1 MENNNFIE
9 LLLESKLIPSDV
21 IEELIQSHGHGTVEM
36 LEDIIDKK
44 VLSKDKACEFWSKSI
59 NVAYVNPCQTKAKGE
74 ISSLLP
80 ENFAREQKVLTLYR
94 FGDVVTVSMANPLDL
109 KLINELE
116 QMIGLTISPVFSL
129 PKEIEAA
136 ISISYQTKINI
147 EQHIDELKLS
157 GLVIDDNLSPQEK
170 AEALSRS
177 LEVVKLFDSI
187 IYYALRERASDIHI
201 EPKEDSMLVRFRVD
215 GLMRDVLEFRIA
227 IHQALVSRIKILGKM
242 NIAERRRPQDGRIA
256 YKIGV
261 DQMDFRISSIPTI
274 FGEKIVVRVLGLLFG
289 REVNNLESMYI
300 SKRILKPLKEII
312 FNPNG
317 VFFVTG
323 PTGSGKTTTLYAII
337 NEINTPDKNI
347 ITIEDPIEYR
357 IQSITQI
364 QVEPK
369 IGLDF
374 STILRSILRQDPDI
388 VLIGEIRDA
397 ATAKIASE
405 AALTGHLVFST
416 LHTNT
421 AIQAVTRLVEIG
433 VEPYMVAP
441 SLIGILSQR
450 LVAKICDK
458 CKEPYDPGKMI
469 LEKYFYEEG
478 ISDVP
483 FYRGRGCEK
492 CGNTGYF
499 GRVPIHELTTVSE
512 EMRYLVSKNA
522 RLDKLIQAAKKTGYL
537 TMRYDGIKK
546 VLNGCTTID
555 EIERVTVAEY
565 S

>member
-9 LLLESKLIPSDV
+9 LLQESKLVSSDI
-21 IEELIQSHGHGTVEM
+21 IEELIQNHDHGTIKM
-36 LEDIIDKK
+36 LEEIIDQK
-44 VLSKDKACEFWSKSI
+44 VLSKDKACELWSKSI
-59 NVAYVNPCQTKAKGE
+59 NVAYVNPCQTQAKGE

-80 ENFAREQKVLTLYR
+80 ESFARQRMVLTLYR
-94 FGDVVTVSMANPLDL
+94 FGDVVTVSMADPLDL
-109 KLINELE
+109 QLINELE
-116 QMIGLTISPVFSL
+116 QMIGMRISPVFSL
-129 PKEIEAA
+129 PREIESA
-136 ISISYQTKINI
+136 IAICYQTKMTI
-147 EQHIDELKLS
+147 EQYIDELTLS
-157 GLVIDDNLSPQEK
+157 GLVIDDTLSPQEK
-170 AEALSRS
+170 AEALSQAM
-177 LEVVKLFDSI
+177 EVVKLFDSI

-215 GLMRDVLEFRIA
+215 GLMRDVLQFRIA

-242 NIAERRRPQDGRIA
+242 DIAERRRPQDGRIA

-261 DQMDFRISSIPTI
+261 DKLDFRISSIPTI
-274 FGEKIVVRVLGLLFG
+274 FGEKIVLRVLGLLHG
-289 REVNNLESMYI
+289 RDVDSLESMYI
-300 SKRILKPLKEII
+300 SKRILKPLKKII

-323 PTGSGKTTTLYAII
+323 PTGSGKTTTLYAILNRI
-337 NEINTPDKNI
+337 NSPEKNI

-364 QVEPK
+364 QVDPK

-374 STILRSILRQDPDI
+374 NQILRSILRQDPDVI
-388 VLIGEIRDA
+388 LIGEIRDA
-397 ATAKIASE
+397 KTAKIASE
-405 AALTGHLVFST
+405 AALTGHLVLST

-458 CKEPYDPGKMI
+458 CKESYDPGKAI
-469 LEKYFYEEG
+469 LRKYFYEEG
-478 ISDVP
+478 IRDVP

-499 GRVPIHELTTVSE
+499 GRIPIHEITTVSE
-512 EMRYLVSKNA
+512 EMRYLVSRNA
-522 RLDKLIQAAKKTGYL
+522 RLDKLIKAAKKTGYR
-537 TMRYDGIKK
+537 TMRYDGLKK

>member
-1 MENNNFIE
+1 MRNNKFID
-9 LLLESKLIPSDV
+9 LLIESNLIPSNV
-21 IEELIQSHGHGTVEM
+21 LEKLIQSHGHGTVAM
-36 LEDIIDKK
+36 LEEIIDQK
-44 VLSKDKACEFWSKSI
+44 VLSKDKACEFWSESI
-59 NVAYVNPCQTKAKGE
+59 NVAYVNPCQTKVKRE

-80 ENFAREQKVLTLYR
+80 ESFARQQKVLLLYR
-94 FGDVVTVSMANPLDL
+94 FGDVVTVAMANPLDL
-109 KLINELE
+109 KVINELE
-116 QMIGLTISPVFSL
+116 QKIGMSISPVFSL
-129 PKEIEAA
+129 QREIEAA
-136 ISISYQTKINI
+136 ISINYQTKVTI
-147 EQHIDELKLS
+147 EQYIKELKISSL
-157 GLVIDDNLSPQEK
+157 DNDAYLTPQEK

-177 LEVVKLFDSI
+177 SGVVKLFDSI

-215 GLMRDVLEFRIA
+215 GLMRDVLQLRIE
-227 IHQALVSRIKILGKM
+227 IHQALVSRIKILAKM

-256 YKIGV
+256 FKIGV
-261 DQMDFRISSIPTI
+261 DQIDFRISSIPTI
-274 FGEKIVVRVLGLLFG
+274 FGEKIVLRVLGLLFS
-289 REVNNLESMYI
+289 RNIDNLESMYI
-300 SKRILKPLKEII
+300 AKRILKPLKEII

-337 NEINTPDKNI
+337 NKINSPDKNI
-347 ITIEDPIEYR
+347 ITIEDPVEYR
-357 IQSITQI
+357 IPSITQI

-374 STILRSILRQDPDI
+374 SHILRSILRQDPDVI
-388 VLIGEIRDA
+388 LIGEIRDA
-397 ATAKIASE
+397 MTAKIASE

-450 LVAKICDK
+450 LVAKICDE
-458 CKEPYDPGKMI
+458 CKESYDPGKPI
-469 LEKYFYEEG
+469 LRKYFYEEG
-478 ISDVP
+478 IRDVP
-483 FYRGRGCEK
+483 FYRGRGCER

-499 GRVPIHELTTVSE
+499 GRIPIHELTIVSE
-512 EMRYLVSKNA
+512 EMRYLVGKNA
-522 RLDKLIQAAKKTGYL
+522 RLDKLMKAAKKTGYR
-537 TMRYDGIKK
+537 TMRYDGLKK
-546 VLNGCTTID
+546 VLTGYTTID